1 MGELHR
7 LRYALI
13 AGLFAALLSGCGG
26 ASSPGI
32 TPNAAGNVVSQAK
45 GSETFNYTG
54 AEQKFVVPNGVTKVK
69 VRAIG
74 AAGAGVEGVGC
85 GPLAAYDTGICYGR
99 GGRVDAEIPVTPG
112 EKLYVNVGGKGGSVA
127 GGFNGGGNPG
137 ITASYDYGNGG
148 GGASDIRAGGHSLKD
163 RIIVAAGGGG
173 EGFGQEYEMSV
184 GGNGGGATG
193 GNGSGEFGEG
203 GSGGSQTQ
211 GGAGGA
217 AGGST
222 GSASA
227 SGQPGGD
234 GALGVGGSGGNGGV
248 GAHYEGG
255 SGGGGGAGYY
265 GGGGGGGSGADRCCI
280 AGAGGGGG
288 GGSSYIEP
296 TAIKFHTWTGWKDAT
311 GDGLIVVGWH

>member
-1 MGELHR
+1 MKTLQYLGC
-7 LRYALI
+7 ALI
-13 AGLFAALLSGCGG
+13 AGSTAALLCACGG
-26 ASSPGI
+26 SSPPVTTLGGVN
-32 TPNAAGNVVSQAK
+32 NAVKPQAGSK
-45 GSETFNYTG
+45 TFTYTG
-54 AEQKFVVPNGVTKVK
+54 HEQKFVVPSGVTKVT
-69 VRAIG
+69 VVALG
-74 AAGAGVEGVGC
+74 AAGAGVRGVGC
-85 GPLAAYDTGICYGR
+85 GPLAAYDTGVCFGR
-99 GGRVDAEIPVTPG
+99 GGRLEAEITVTPG

-173 EGFGQEYEMSV
+173 EGFGQEYEVSV